1 MTERNEPGEE
11 RGRRRRRHEPER
23 ESGDNPLKHAR
34 ILQRRWEGSAPPTAE
49 RYARAL
55 RQWRALPGA
64 VVSPGTGLTA
74 APAEEDQP

>member
-11 RGRRRRRHEPER
+11 GGRRRRRREPER

-64 VVSPGTGLTA
+64 VVSPGTGLTT